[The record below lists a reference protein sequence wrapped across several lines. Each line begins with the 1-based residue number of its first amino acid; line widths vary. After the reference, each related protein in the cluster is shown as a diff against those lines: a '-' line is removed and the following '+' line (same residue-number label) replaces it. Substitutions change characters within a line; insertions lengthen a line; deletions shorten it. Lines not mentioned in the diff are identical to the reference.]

1 VTAAARARMVD
12 DDVAARGVSD
22 PRVLTAMR
30 AVPRERFVPPAL
42 AELAYADRPLPI
54 GEGQTISQP
63 YVVAWMAEALE
74 LAPTDRVLE
83 IGTGSGYA
91 AAVLAQLTPHV
102 WSVERVPA
110 LAARARANLAA
121 AGVAAVQV
129 VEGDGTLGL
138 PALAPFDA
146 IVLTAAGPA
155 VPAALCA
162 QLADGGRLVA
172 PVGAQDGP
180 QELVRL
186 RRAGARLEL
195 EALGAVQFVPLIG
208 AQGFAPR

>member
-1 VTAAARARMVD
+1 MVD
-12 DDVAARGVSD
+12 DDIAARGVGD
-22 PRVLTAMR
+22 PRVLAAMR

-63 YVVAWMAEALE
+63 YVVAWMVEALE

-102 WSVERVPA
+102 WSIERVPA

-121 AGVAAVQV
+121 ADVTTVQV
-129 VEGDGTLGL
+129 IEGDGTLGL

-155 VPAALCA
+155 VPPALSA

-172 PVGAQDGP
+172 PVGVQDGP

>member
-1 VTAAARARMVD
+1 MVD

>member
-180 QELVRL
+180 QELVWL
-186 RRAGARLEL
+186 RWAGARLEL

>member
-1 VTAAARARMVD
+1 MTAAARARMVD

>member
-1 VTAAARARMVD
+1 MVAHD
-12 DDVAARGVSD
+12 IAARGVSD
-22 PRVLTAMR
+22 PRVLDAMG
-30 AVPRERFVPPAL
+30 AVPRERFVP
-42 AELAYADRPLPI
+42 AELVDLAYADRPLPI
-54 GEGQTISQP
+54 GDGQTISQP

-91 AAVLAQLTPHV
+91 AAVLAQLTPRV
-102 WSVERVPA
+102 WSIERVPA
-110 LAARARANLAA
+110 LAARARVNLAA
-121 AGVAAVQV
+121 AGVTTVTV

-155 VPAALCA
+155 VPPALSA

-172 PVGAQDGP
+172 PVGAEHGP
-180 QELVRL
+180 QELVRV
-186 RRAGARLEL
+186 RRTGARFEL
-195 EALGAVQFVPLIG
+195 EVLGAVQFVPLIG
-208 AQGFAPR
+208 AQGFPA

>member
-1 VTAAARARMVD
+1 MTAAARARMVA
-12 DDVAARGVSD
+12 DDVAARGVRD
-22 PRVLTAMR
+22 PRVLAAMR
-30 AVPRERFVPPAL
+30 VVPRERFVPPAL

-102 WSVERVPA
+102 WSIERVPA

-121 AGVAAVQV
+121 AGVATVQV

-155 VPAALCA
+155 VPPALCA

-208 AQGFAPR
+208 AQGFAG

>member
-1 VTAAARARMVD
+1 MTAAARARMVD
-12 DDVAARGVSD
+12 DDVAARGVSER
-22 PRVLTAMR
+22 RVLTAMR